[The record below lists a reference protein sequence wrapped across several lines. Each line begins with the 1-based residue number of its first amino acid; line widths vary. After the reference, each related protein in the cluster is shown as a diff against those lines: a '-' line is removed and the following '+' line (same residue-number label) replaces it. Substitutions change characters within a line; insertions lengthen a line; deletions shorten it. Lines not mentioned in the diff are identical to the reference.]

1 METIILNGGKHRPSP
16 LTTVC
21 FSKSQTIR
29 TALKTI
35 IHRHHKVAVV
45 GSPSAAVPGVA
56 TAAAAD
62 GGAGPADNPNTGTRM
77 VIPIGLIESVFV
89 RLNGTPRQGAICPA
103 ARARLKLTCFPNAA
117 PAADGLAGFS
127 HVWVIFL
134 FHKNKN
140 AAVKPKVAPP
150 KLNGARV
157 GVFSTRAPYR
167 PNPIGLSLARLD
179 RVDGDTLY
187 FSGLDLIDGTPV
199 LDVKPH
205 IPGAFHV
212 CF

>member
-1 METIILNGGKHRPSP
+1 M
-16 LTTVC
+16 
-21 FSKSQTIR
+21 
-29 TALKTI
+29 
-35 IHRHHKVAVV
+35 
-45 GSPSAAVPGVA
+45 
-56 TAAAAD
+56 
-62 GGAGPADNPNTGTRM
+62 
-77 VIPIGLIESVFV
+77 
-89 RLNGTPRQGAICPA
+89 
-103 ARARLKLTCFPNAA
+103 FPERR
-117 PAADGLAGFS
+117 ADGLAGFS

-150 KLNGARV
+150 KLDGARV

-205 IPGAFHV
+205 IPGAPLFV
-212 CF
+212 LIQTPF